1 MTPPARSFLYV
12 PGHHEDRLRKAVAGD
27 TDAVILDLEDA
38 VPAADKDR
46 ARRAVRALLADLPPG
61 RSVWVRVNSEP
72 DLVEEDVAAVASP
85 ALTGI
90 WVPKAEPGPL
100 RRVADLLTAVERRHH
115 LAPGAIA
122 VVPLIETALG
132 VLRVEQVCAAPRV
145 TRLGIGEAD
154 LAGEL
159 RLRPDDRRSE
169 LHGIRLQ
176 VVLASAAAGLN
187 APVGPVETDVHD
199 TQRLAETTN
208 LLLRQGF
215 RARTAL
221 HPRQVATINAVFTPT
236 PAEIAEAAA
245 LVRDFTDHA
254 AVDRAGRFVDPAV
267 LRAAHEV
274 LARADASATPAG
286 RRNPASDR

>member
-1 MTPPARSFLYV
+1 M
-12 PGHHEDRLRKAVAGD
+12 PGHREDRLRKAVDSDA
-27 TDAVILDLEDA
+27 DAVVLDLEDA

-46 ARRAVRALLADLPPG
+46 ARQAVRALLGELPPG
-61 RSVWVRVNSEP
+61 RSVWVRVNGEP
-72 DLVEEDVAAVASP
+72 DLAEQDVAAVASP

-90 WVPKAEPGPL
+90 WVPKAEPEPL
-100 RRVADLLTAVERRHH
+100 RHADALLTAAERRLH
-115 LAPGAIA
+115 LAAGRIA

-145 TRLGIGEAD
+145 TRLGVGEAD

-159 RLRPDDRRSE
+159 RLRPDDLRSE

-176 VVLASAAAGLN
+176 VVLASAAARLT
-187 APVGPVETDVHD
+187 APVGPVETDVHNTD
-199 TQRLAETTN
+199 RLVQTTN
-208 LLLRQGF
+208 VLLRQGF

-236 PAEIAEAAA
+236 AAEVAEATA
-245 LVRDFTDHA
+245 LVQDFTDNA
-254 AVDRAGRFVDPAV
+254 AVNRAGHFVDPAV

-274 LARADASATPAG
+274 LARAT
-286 RRNPASDR
+286 DRHRTAPPG